1 MGKIIV
7 AGIGPGDK
15 ADTTPAVLEA
25 MREADAIVGYKYYFQ
40 FAKPYLKEGCE
51 CIDTGMKKERER
63 AEQAFC
69 LAEEWREGY
78 DEAVTMP
85 PPPFPKGMAEK
96 YYIAAEQYFDA
107 FDGFG
112 DDWEVVSAEKKFVL
126 RLGKYDVS
134 GIADLVLRNKNT
146 GELWVVDHKSKSMN
160 SLRKELNLYR
170 KQLYLYAMWCKE
182 EFGAYPVKISFNMF
196 KEGCFV
202 DEEFSLDALDETKKW
217 FLDTIHQIEDIDALE
232 CWETKVN
239 SYFCG
244 NICSLALECADYQQL
259 RQEELDRYYAK
270 KALEAEMYGV

>member
-1 MGKIIV
+1 MKHLSDN
-7 AGIGPGDK
+7 PGFRWSFSKLASFLQCPYSFYLSYVKNDNPDEMDNYFSQYGTFAHK
-15 ADTTPAVLEA
+15 LLE
-25 MREADAIVGYKYYFQ
+25 MW
-40 FAKPYLKEGCE
+40 AKDELP
-51 CIDTGMKKERER
+51 
-63 AEQAFC
+63 AFC